1 MAIDEAVVAG
11 EGAIEAVIEA
21 QEAGI
26 EAALNVE
33 NKDTLHAIARKAAEM
48 MIDLEGEEVAVEAGE
63 AEEAGD
69 SVGKVVVI
77 AVEEVVIEDVIN
89 VVKTVILLVIAL
101 REGMMIE
108 EVAGG
113 VVEADL
119 EEMMNIDTLNYSVLL
134 AV

>member
-1 MAIDEAVVAG
+1 VAIDEAVVAG

-21 QEAGI
+21 LEAVI
-26 EAALNVE
+26 EAALNVV
-33 NKDTLHAIARKAAEM
+33 NKDTLHVIARKAAEM
-48 MIDLEGEEVAVEAGE
+48 MIDLEGEEVAVVGGE
-63 AEEAGD
+63 AEEAVD

>member
-1 MAIDEAVVAG
+1 VAIDEAVVAG